1 MTHVNVK
8 RNDARD
14 GYVIEVSIDGAAW
27 VEHWFLPQ
35 RGSNDLERDLAA
47 GSDARIY
54 AAGIKF
60 GGGEV
65 RLTAFG
71 TEVYVPAMDTIRVPA

>member
-1 MTHVNVK
+1 MIHVNVK
-8 RNDARD
+8 RDHARN
-14 GYVIEVSIDGAAW
+14 GYAIEVSVDGAKW
-27 VEHWFLPQ
+27 LEHWFLPP
-35 RGSNDLERDLAA
+35 RGSTDLERDLAA
-47 GSDARIY
+47 ASDARIY

-71 TEVYVPAMDTIRVPA
+71 TEVYVPAMDTIRV